1 MSEGAERRPPV
12 RVFQVATGNVGSEM
26 IKRIRHQPDLELVGL
41 HCYSPDKIGRDA
53 GEIVGI
59 EPVGVVATGTVD
71 EILAADP
78 DCVTFHGVFP
88 DVDLYERVLEAG
100 IDIVTTA
107 DWVTG
112 HHRVANH
119 PHPSGRTEREVIQGA
134 CGRGGSTFYGTGM
147 NPGLAQ
153 ILTIAHSADVTEITR
168 VLCKESVDVSCHH
181 SVDTWNEV
189 GFGRPVEDPEV
200 PGMLEKYTRV
210 FEDAVRLMADCFDL
224 PLDEV
229 RFEYELGAC
238 VEDVDLGW
246 YQLPEG
252 SLGGC
257 YLKYLGMVGGEP
269 RIEMHLEWQMTPR
282 TEPRWDIQACYITQ
296 IDGDPCV
303 YSKHLI
309 LPKPGTDFSSV
320 EAFAAVGMT
329 VTGMPALNAIRSVV
343 DAPPGIVTSADLPLR
358 SFAGRFAESVT
369 AAAGDAAGGTGQS

>member
-1 MSEGAERRPPV
+1 MSEVAKRRV

-26 IKRIRHQPDLELVGL
+26 IKRLRHQPDLELVGL

-59 EPVGVVATGTVD
+59 EPVGVIATGTVD
-71 EILAADP
+71 EILAAEP

-107 DWVTG
+107 DWITG

-119 PHPSGRTEREVIQGA
+119 PHPSGRTEREVIAAA
-134 CGRGGSTFYGTGM
+134 CERGGSTFYGTGM

-189 GFGRPVEDPEV
+189 GFGRSVEDPEV

-224 PLDEV
+224 PLDGV

-257 YLKYLGMVGGEP
+257 YLKYLGMVAGEP

-296 IDGDPCV
+296 IDGDPCI

-343 DAPPGIVTSADLPLR
+343 AAPPGIVTSADLPLR
-358 SFAGRFAESVT
+358 TFAGRFAESVT
-369 AAAGDAAGGTGQS
+369 APAGTR